1 MAGLVGERGFVLRN
15 KLIWIG
21 AVVAL
26 GLAVGAFFLLRP
38 AAVAVT
44 KPERGLAVEAVYA
57 TGTVEPRS
65 YAQVGSKIAGHVVE
79 LRAREGDRVA
89 PGDVLAVIDLGQDAA
104 NVDELQAKLKLAEAD
119 AARARKLR
127 RSGNVSI
134 AALDQAES
142 VLGAA
147 DAALKSAKAKL
158 DDHYIRA
165 PIAGVVLRSE
175 QQIKVGDM
183 VEPQQTLF
191 IVGDPSSLQIDAEV
205 DEEDITRVK
214 PGQEALIR
222 ADAFNRQVLNGT
234 VADITP
240 YGDPVARTYRVHIA
254 LPPDTPLLSG
264 MTTEINIVVR
274 KQENA
279 LLVPV
284 SALSG
289 GTVWTIVDG
298 RAVQV
303 KVELGAVAKDK
314 AEIKSGLGD
323 DATVILN
330 PPSTLKPGTRLRAA
344 TS

>member
-1 MAGLVGERGFVLRN
+1 MRN
-15 KLIWIG
+15 KWIWIG

-26 GLAVGAFFLLRP
+26 GLAIGAFLLLRG
-38 AAVAVT
+38 AAVAVA
-44 KPERGLAVEAVYA
+44 KPERGPAVEAVYA

-65 YAQVGSKIAGHVVE
+65 YAETGSKISGRVIE
-79 LRAREGDRVA
+79 LKAKEGDRVA
-89 PGDVLAVIDLGQDAA
+89 AGDVLAIIDFGEDVA
-104 NVDELQAKLKLAEAD
+104 NVDELQAKLRLAEAD
-119 AARARKLR
+119 AVRARKLR
-127 RSGNVSI
+127 RSGNVSV

-142 VLGAA
+142 ALGAA

-158 DDHYIRA
+158 EDHYIRA

-175 QQIKVGDM
+175 QQLKIGDM
-183 VEPQQTLF
+183 VQPQQTLF
-191 IVGDPSSLQIDAEV
+191 IVGDPSALQIDAEV

-214 PGQEALIR
+214 QGQEALIR
-222 ADAFNRQVLNGT
+222 ADAFSGEVLKGT

-254 LPPDTPLLSG
+254 LPSDTPLLSG

-289 GTVWTIVDG
+289 GTVWTVVDG

-314 AEIKSGLGD
+314 AEIRSGLSD
-323 DATVILN
+323 DALVILN
-330 PPSTLKPGTRLRAA
+330 PSSTLKSGARL
-344 TS
+344 SVGSSS

>member
-1 MAGLVGERGFVLRN
+1 MLNRW
-15 KLIWIG
+15 IWIG
-21 AVVAL
+21 VAVAVC
-26 GLAVGAFFLLRP
+26 LAVGAFFLLRP
-38 AAVAVT
+38 PAVAVT

-65 YAQVGSKIAGHVVE
+65 YAETGSKISGRVIE
-79 LRAREGDRVA
+79 LKAKEGDRIA
-89 PGDVLAVIDLGQDAA
+89 AGDVLAVIDLGEDAA
-104 NVDELQAKLKLAEAD
+104 NVDQLQAKLKLAEAD
-119 AARARKLR
+119 AVRARKLR

-142 VLGAA
+142 ALGAA

-158 DDHYIRA
+158 EDHYIRA

-175 QQIKVGDM
+175 QQLKVGDM
-183 VEPQQTLF
+183 VQPQQTLF
-191 IVGDPSSLQIDAEV
+191 IVGDPSALQIDAEV
-205 DEEDITRVK
+205 DEEDITKVK

-222 ADAFNRQVLNGT
+222 ADAFNGEVLRGT

-254 LPPDTPLLSG
+254 LPSDTPLLSG

-289 GTVWTIVDG
+289 GAVWTIVDG

-314 AEIKSGLGD
+314 AEIRTGLGD
-323 DATVILN
+323 RAIVILN
-330 PPSTLKPGTRLRAA
+330 PPSTLKPGARLRVA
-344 TS
+344 TP